1 MKYFLSVILFC
12 SALPASTFHV
22 NTEGSDSN
30 DGSENR
36 PFQTIQKA
44 ADIAQPGDTIIVFPG
59 IYRERISPARG
70 GKLNQPIKYISST
83 PHGAIVRG
91 SNPWKPQWQK
101 LADRIYKGKLTDDMF
116 KDMSMKDGPNPFKI
130 PFSSTPYGRDGKP
143 EFDRKYPQS
152 NPDLSYNLGQVFVD
166 DECYTQEPIESKMK
180 STPKSWRY
188 ENGEIFIN
196 FPDDSPNK
204 HQVEITTQRRLFAP
218 HQRQLEYIII
228 EGFVFERC
236 SNQYPTNFW
245 QSEYPEWQ
253 QAGMVGTRSGRYWTI
268 KNNIIRFASAV
279 GIDLGNEGDN
289 MSDLEKGENGQAA
302 GSKGHHVE
310 NNIISDNGAAG
321 TASYLGTHL
330 VIRNNSVE
338 RNNRMK
344 FTGKKRWES
353 AGIKLHGPSFSIV
366 EGNLVRNNYGTW
378 GIWFDE
384 GAGKETRVVGNIC
397 VNHGVGIDFEV
408 GSAAKAVVEKNI
420 LINNDTGIRTR
431 ESGGLNIQK
440 NLILGSKVCG
450 IQFSLDRKRDGK
462 WSAAHCNLYQ
472 NIIISKQGLL
482 LKLTAPDQLRSED
495 KKLDNNFYDAG
506 PSEKRFCFDPGEPI
520 NFNEWKKSWKG
531 YNGEINSDTN
541 SQLINGCSFQ
551 FDESKLTLELTLS
564 FDPQEKS
571 LPGLKKGTQKVV
583 LRQ

>member
-12 SALPASTFHV
+12 SSLHAATFYV

-30 DGSENR
+30 NGTQNQ
-36 PFQTIQKA
+36 PFKTIQKA
-44 ADIAQPGDTIIVFPG
+44 ADSAQPGDTVIVFPG

-70 GKLNQPIKYISST
+70 GKVNQPIKYISST

-101 LADRIYKGKLTDDMF
+101 LADRIYKGKLTDEMF

-130 PFSSTPYGRDGKP
+130 AFSSTPYGRDGKP

-166 DECYTQEPIESKMK
+166 DECYIQEPIESKMK

-188 ENGEIFIN
+188 ENGEIYIN

-218 HQRQLEYIII
+218 HQRQLEYITI
-228 EGFVFERC
+228 EGFIFERC

-268 KNNIIRFASAV
+268 KNNVIRFASAV
-279 GIDLGNEGDN
+279 GIDLGNEGEK
-289 MSDLEKGENGQAA
+289 MSDLEMGQNGQAA

-310 NNIISDNGAAG
+310 NNVISDNGAAG
-321 TASYLGTHL
+321 TASYGGTHL
-330 VIRNNSVE
+330 VIKNNIVE

-353 AGIKLHGPSFSIV
+353 AGIKLHGPSFSTV

-384 GAGKETRVVGNIC
+384 GAGKETKVVGNIC
-397 VNHGVGIDFEV
+397 INQGVGIDFEV
-408 GSAAKAVVEKNI
+408 GSSSSAVVEKNI
-420 LINNDTGIRTR
+420 LINNDIGIRTR
-431 ESGGLNIQK
+431 ESGGLTIQK

-450 IQFSLDRKRDGK
+450 IQFSLDRKRDGN

-495 KKLDNNFYDAG
+495 RKLDNNFYDAG
-506 PSEKRFCFDPGEPI
+506 SSEKRFCFDPGEPI

-541 SQLINGCSFQ
+541 SQLINGGSFQ
-551 FDESKLTLELTLS
+551 FDDSKLTLELTLS

-571 LPGLKKGTQKVV
+571 LPGLKKGTQKVI